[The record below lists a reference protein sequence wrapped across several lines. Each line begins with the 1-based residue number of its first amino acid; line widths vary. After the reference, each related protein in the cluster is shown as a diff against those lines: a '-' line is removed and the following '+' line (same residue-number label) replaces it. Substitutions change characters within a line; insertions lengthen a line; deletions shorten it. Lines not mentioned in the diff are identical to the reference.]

1 MARSLE
7 PYRLGQT
14 SLRIPAGH
22 RARRSHVDAQVA
34 FLPPACH
41 LAPCRL
47 ASVGAP
53 PKSFAHLGISPPA
66 VSMFRRGAEHRSH
79 SNSLKEVNF

>member
-22 RARRSHVDAQVA
+22 RAGRSHADAQVA

-47 ASVGAP
+47 ASVEAP

-66 VSMFRRGAEHRSH
+66 LTMFRRGAEHRSH